1 MRHDTTNT
9 KHADNSSK
17 IVFENEILCAQFL
30 RDYAPVRQLKNVR
43 PEDIEDVSERFVH
56 FFAEQRDADTVKRVW
71 LKDKTPFYL
80 ISLIE
85 HKSSIDYNVSMQ
97 ILRYMVYIWEDYE
110 KEMKRKRENNENVL
124 TSNNKDF
131 KYPPILPIVY
141 YEGQQKWTV
150 PGNLKWRITEN
161 EELERYIPDFSY
173 ELIQLND
180 YTPKE
185 LISKKDEISLIMM
198 FNKLQNAE
206 NISAMLTKV
215 NPQELEAILKE
226 TPPHIL
232 DIMANVIRAFCLKI
246 NAPQTETDKLMEL
259 VKEVKMGI
267 LFENMEHIDIQEER
281 RKTKETRE
289 QLEMA
294 QHELALRLA
303 SLADK
308 KAELDE
314 KNTELAE
321 KNVELHKM
329 NTELADKNVELHEKD
344 AALTDLSDRFAKS
357 IITTCLDKKQT
368 KEHAGQ
374 QIQQELRISAG
385 EAEAYLQK
393 YWPVKQ

>member
-1 MRHDTTNT
+1 PITSRIVLDT
-9 KHADNSSK
+9 
-17 IVFENEILCAQFL
+17 L
-30 RDYAPVRQLKNVR
+30 
-43 PEDIEDVSERFVH
+43 
-56 FFAEQRDADTVKRVW
+56 
-71 LKDKTPFYL
+71 
-80 ISLIE
+80 
-85 HKSSIDYNVSMQ
+85 
-97 ILRYMVYIWEDYE
+97 
-110 KEMKRKRENNENVL
+110 
-124 TSNNKDF
+124 
-131 KYPPILPIVY
+131 
-141 YEGQQKWTV
+141 
-150 PGNLKWRITEN
+150 
-161 EELERYIPDFSY
+161 IPDFSY

-185 LISKKDEISLIMM
+185 LISRKDEISLIMM

-232 DIMANVIRAFCLKI
+232 DIMANVIRAFCRKI
-246 NAPQTETDKLMEL
+246 NAPQAETDKLMEL

-308 KAELDE
+308 DVELD
-314 KNTELAE
+314 
-321 KNVELHKM
+321 
-329 NTELADKNVELHEKD
+329 EKD
-344 AALTDLSDRFAKS
+344 AALADLSDRFAKS
-357 IITTCLDKKQT
+357 IITTCLDKKYT
-368 KEHAGQ
+368 KEQAGQ